1 MTRKKEQKK
10 IATRVLKGLREMH
23 RCHLQD
29 AMMAGDNEY
38 ATTMNAAFRLME
50 RLER

>member
-1 MTRKKEQKK
+1 MTTKTEKQK

-23 RCHLQD
+23 RCHLME
-29 AMMAGDNEY
+29 AMKEGDNEY
-38 ATTMNAAFRLME
+38 ATTMNAAFKLME